1 LAAVSGQSLT
11 FRTAWLVAVAV
22 GFWVLALGLTVAFA
36 CLGAWI
42 ARYAPEYMLAA
53 FASWA
58 LAFGLAIGL
67 LPRQIFKKDE
77 TTRPRATS
85 EHSRLRA
92 FVKDIA
98 ERAGG
103 REPDALYV
111 FHEANAFALR
121 RREHLFARQESV
133 IGIGLPL
140 FALLTENELRSVVVH
155 ELGHHIAADV
165 KLGPWVYRTRR
176 AIARAADRFEGSSFW
191 LHLPFVAYAEL
202 FMKTSLRISRA
213 QELSADAL
221 AAKVAGPSATA
232 SALRKVKVLGAA
244 WRAYFDSEVLPVV
257 GHKRL
262 PPLLAGFQA
271 YWQAAQTPDT
281 PAFAMLSGALK
292 ATGRPS
298 VEDTHPSLA
307 ERLAAIGD
315 PAPESDAAPT
325 AIGLLDAIP
334 EAEEYVLR
342 ELLCDAKTELT
353 PVDWDAVP
361 NEVWL
366 PQWRK
371 AILETPPLAKLAIKD
386 LPRALAD
393 WEAIA
398 EVTRRGPAVSSPEA
412 ERRRASR
419 LVSVWLTVKLADV
432 GFRVVAP
439 PGLAVRVEREG
450 RALAPFM
457 LVADVASGKM
467 DAASWGRLCESHGF

>member
-1 LAAVSGQSLT
+1 VSDQSLT
-11 FRTAWLVAVAV
+11 LRAAWLVAVAV
-22 GFWVLALGLTVAFA
+22 GFWALALGLTVTFV

-42 ARYAPEYMLAA
+42 ASYAPDYMLAA

-58 LAFGLAIGL
+58 LALGLVIGL
-67 LPRQIFKKDE
+67 FPRQLFKKAE
-77 TTRPRATS
+77 TARPRATS

-92 FVKDIA
+92 FVKDVA

-111 FHEANAFALR
+111 FHEANAFAGQ
-121 RREHLFARQESV
+121 RRERLLARQESV

-140 FALLTENELRSVVVH
+140 FALLTENELRSVLVH

-165 KLGPWVYRTRR
+165 KLGPWVHRTRR

-232 SALRKVKVLGAA
+232 SALRKIEVLGAA

-257 GHKRL
+257 EHKRL
-262 PPLLAGFQA
+262 PPLLEGFQA

-281 PAFAMLSGALK
+281 PAFAMLSGALEAK
-292 ATGRPS
+292 GRTS
-298 VEDTHPSLA
+298 VEDSHPSLA

-315 PAPESDAAPT
+315 PAPESDAAPA
-325 AIGLLDAIP
+325 AIRLLDGVP
-334 EAEEYVLR
+334 QAEEYVLR
-342 ELLCDAKTELT
+342 ELLCDARTELV
-353 PVDWDAVP
+353 PVDWDAVA

-371 AILETPPLAKLAIKD
+371 VILEAPPLAKLAIKD

-398 EVTRRGPAVSSPEA
+398 AGTRRGPAVSSPQA
-412 ERRRASR
+412 ERRRVSR
-419 LVSVWLTVKLADV
+419 LVSAWLTVKLADV

-439 PGLAVRVEREG
+439 PGLAVRVERDG
-450 RALAPFM
+450 RAVEPFL
-457 LVADVASGKM
+457 LVADLASGKM
-467 DAASWGRLCESHGF
+467 DAASWARLCESHGL